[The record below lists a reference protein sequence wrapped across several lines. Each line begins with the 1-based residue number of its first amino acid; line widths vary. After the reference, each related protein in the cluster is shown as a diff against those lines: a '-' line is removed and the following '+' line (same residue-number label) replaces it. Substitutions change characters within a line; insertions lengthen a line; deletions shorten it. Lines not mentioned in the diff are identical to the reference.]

1 MSTHKEPRRQ
11 PRKICRFDDLPTVD
25 EAADRYMSDAAFRQF
40 ADRMMAWLTRLKPG
54 HSLNIAKMD
63 EPRRSDCYMVVV
75 AFFALWPDAER
86 DYCMSNDYTSIIRR
100 NETFTPKEIKWKK
113 RRK

>member
-1 MSTHKEPRRQ
+1 MSTHKEQSEQ
-11 PRKICRFDDLPTVD
+11 PKKICRSDDLPTVD
-25 EAADRYMSDAAFRQF
+25 EVADRYLSDSAFRQF

-63 EPRRSDCYMVVV
+63 EPRRSDSYMVVV

-100 NETFTPKEIKWKK
+100 NETFTPKQITWKK

>member
-1 MSTHKEPRRQ
+1 MSTHKEQIEQ
-11 PRKICRFDDLPTVD
+11 PRKISRSDDLPSAD
-25 EAADRYMSDAAFRQF
+25 YAAYRYPPDGAFSHF
-40 ADRMMAWLTRLKPG
+40 ADRMMAWLTKLKPG

-63 EPRRSDCYMVVV
+63 EPRRTDSYMVVV

>member
-1 MSTHKEPRRQ
+1 MSTRKEPSEQ
-11 PRKICRFDDLPTVD
+11 PKKICRFDDLPTVD
-25 EAADRYMSDAAFRQF
+25 EVADRYLSDEAFRQF
-40 ADRMMAWLTRLKPG
+40 ADRMMAWLTKLKPG

-63 EPRRSDCYMVVV
+63 EPRRSDSYMVVV
-75 AFFALWPDAER
+75 AFFALWPNAER

>member
-1 MSTHKEPRRQ
+1 MSTHKEPSKQ
-11 PRKICRFDDLPTVD
+11 PKKICRFDDLPTVD
-25 EAADRYMSDAAFRQF
+25 EVADRYLSDGAFRQF

-63 EPRRSDCYMVVV
+63 EPRRTDSYMVVV

-100 NETFTPKEIKWKK
+100 NETFTPKQITWKK

>member
-1 MSTHKEPRRQ
+1 MSTHKEQSEQ
-11 PRKICRFDDLPTVD
+11 PKKIFRSDDLPTVD
-25 EAADRYMSDAAFRQF
+25 EVADRYLSDSAFRQF

-63 EPRRSDCYMVVV
+63 EPRRTDSYMVVV

-100 NETFTPKEIKWKK
+100 NETFTPKEIKWKR

>member
-1 MSTHKEPRRQ
+1 MSTHKEPSEQ
-11 PRKICRFDDLPTVD
+11 PKKICRSDELPTVD
-25 EAADRYMSDAAFRQF
+25 EVADRYLSDGAFRQF

-63 EPRRSDCYMVVV
+63 EPRRTDSYMVVV

-100 NETFTPKEIKWKK
+100 NEIFTPKQIKWKR